1 MLIVSVVC
9 SVILVCLAGSLYGR
23 GKLGAACAVSGFA
36 IFFGWPCFLLPALM
50 VTAAVMLVFGLFCMS
65 REAALSTFLKW
76 SLAALTAS
84 HFIFGVNAFLSTKRN
99 AELAAAYPLESMAD
113 RLAYESRRKPG
124 TAGADRA
131 AAVSPILRQAGVEP
145 ELSRLEEKI
154 QEQLY
159 GATATRD
166 FHLHFLHDNAVSDFI
181 NSPGFGVSR
190 RIEPR
195 AEYIELPPPPR
206 ISLPPP
212 PHDSPWEDSGT
223 ARVSDSAA
231 AGGPA
236 SRLPPAEQSLRGLHE
251 DGFLDFVNP
260 GCFGVVWDR
269 QRARGF
275 QVHHFRK
282 MPGLAEASSA
292 KERWRVQRLELMSL
306 LRHEE
311 PAVYLSDHLPRMYEL
326 RDAPTRPLDAFETR
340 ALPALQGGGDLR
352 FECSS
357 DQIQM
362 LGSIR
367 ALKQCTACHAAERGE
382 LLGAFSYTLRRVS
395 KP

>member
-1 MLIVSVVC
+1 L
-9 SVILVCLAGSLYGR
+9 LCLAGSLYGR
-23 GKLGAACAVSGFA
+23 GKPGAACAVSGFA

-65 REAALSTFLKW
+65 RQAALSTFLKG
-76 SLAALTAS
+76 SLAAFAAS

-99 AELAAAYPLESMAD
+99 AELAAEYPLESMAD
-113 RLAYESRRKPG
+113 RLAYETRRKPSAPG
-124 TAGADRA
+124 AGQA
-131 AAVSPILRQAGVEP
+131 AAVSPTLQQAGP

-154 QEQLY
+154 QERMG
-159 GATATRD
+159 GATLTRD
-166 FHLHFLHDNAVSDFI
+166 FYLRFMHDDVVAGFI
-181 NSPGFGVSR
+181 NSPGFGISR
-190 RIEPR
+190 RVEPR
-195 AEYIELPPPPR
+195 SEYIELPPPPT
-206 ISLPPP
+206 IAFPAPPEYT
-212 PHDSPWEDSGT
+212 PWEDSGT
-223 ARVSDSAA
+223 AKLSDSAS
-231 AGGPA
+231 AGDPA
-236 SRLPPAEQSLRGLHE
+236 SREPPAEQSLRRLHE

-260 GCFGVVWDR
+260 GGFGVVLDR

-282 MPGLAEASSA
+282 MPTLAEPSSA

-311 PAVYLSDHLPRMYEL
+311 PAVYLSAHLPRMDEL
-326 RDAPTRPLDAFETR
+326 RDSPTRPLDAFETR
-340 ALPALQGGGDLR
+340 ALSALKSGGDLR
-352 FECSS
+352 FECSA

-367 ALKQCTACHAAERGE
+367 AIEQCTRCHAAERGE

-395 KP
+395 RP

>member
-1 MLIVSVVC
+1 M
-9 SVILVCLAGSLYGR
+9 
-23 GKLGAACAVSGFA
+23 
-36 IFFGWPCFLLPALM
+36 
-50 VTAAVMLVFGLFCMS
+50 
-65 REAALSTFLKW
+65 EAM
-76 SLAALTAS
+76 
-84 HFIFGVNAFLSTKRN
+84 
-99 AELAAAYPLESMAD
+99 AE

-124 TAGADRA
+124 AAGTDRA
-131 AAVSPILRQAGVEP
+131 AAVSPILRQARVEP

-166 FHLHFLHDNAVSDFI
+166 FHLHFLHDNAVADFI

-195 AEYIELPPPPR
+195 AEYIELPAPPA

-223 ARVSDSAA
+223 ARLSAPAA

-260 GCFGVVWDR
+260 GGFGVVWDR

-282 MPGLAEASSA
+282 MPGLAEPSSTM
-292 KERWRVQRLELMSL
+292 ERWRVQRLELMSL

-311 PAVYLSDHLPRMYEL
+311 PAVYLSDHLPRMDEL

-340 ALPALQGGGDLR
+340 ALPALQRGADLR
-352 FECSS
+352 FEYSPAVVERSGDRSTTGSTAEGSS